1 MSISWIIEIDLSG
14 KTIGKCALCINHI
27 AAGMHDLEL
36 YTPKKSDCHLTLLY
50 CAYSMITPVSLAHA
64 KRPKAH

>member
-1 MSISWIIEIDLSG
+1 
-14 KTIGKCALCINHI
+14 
-27 AAGMHDLEL
+27 MHDLEL